1 MRERSIAAL
10 AILLMSGVFGSCEF
24 GPLGDGTGVL
34 IPDYDEPTITV
45 GEVALTE
52 NPSVLTLAAYYCPR
66 FADDLITRGLCEL
79 NPEPTPVSSELIFKF
94 VVPLTIDNP
103 NSFPLPAVELL
114 TALEVF
120 PGETNRELGA
130 VCVAFCDENDTDC
143 LDPVEGACTSDEPEI
158 RTAEDFVEAAADFLS
173 IFVTTVATGGVPPEL
188 KVKMIEP
195 HSSATIVVAF
205 SISPD
210 ALLEVLWIAFSEH
223 QDDVF
228 DAKDFSV
235 HIPYAVRGAI
245 WFVIENFGK
254 IGVNFGP
261 VEGEWEV

>member
-1 MRERSIAAL
+1 MRERFVAAL
-10 AILLMSGVFGSCEF
+10 AILAMTVTFGSCEF
-24 GPLGDGTGVL
+24 GPLGDGASVL

-45 GEVALTE
+45 GAIALTE
-52 NPSVLTLAAYYCPR
+52 NPSVLSLAAYYCPR

-79 NPEPTPVSSELIFKF
+79 NPEPTPVASELLFKF
-94 VVPLTIDNP
+94 VVPLQIENP
-103 NSFPLPAVELL
+103 NPFPLPAVELL

-130 VCVAFCDENDTDC
+130 VCIAFCDENDADC
-143 LDPVEGACTSDEPEI
+143 LDPVEGACSSDEPEI

-173 IFVTTVATGGVPPEL
+173 IYVTTVATGQVPPEL
-188 KVKMIEP
+188 KIKMIQPE
-195 HSSATIVVAF
+195 SSATVVVAF

-210 ALLEVLWIAFSEH
+210 ALLETLWIAFSEH
-223 QDDVF
+223 SDEVF
-228 DAKDFSV
+228 NADEFTV
-235 HIPYAVRGAI
+235 VIPYAVRGAL

-261 VEGEWEV
+261 VEGEWEI